1 MPAEGS
7 LNVSLTQELEQFV
20 RERVDTGRYATSSEV
35 VRDALRLLQRHEL
48 ETEERIKVIKAQ
60 LKRGSNQADVGTL
73 IDGSTVIK
81 QARDRIEGKHVA
93 QVGEV

>member
-48 ETEERIKVIKAQ
+48 ENEERIKVIKAQ
-60 LKRGSNQADVGTL
+60 LKRGSDQANAETL
-73 IDGSTVIK
+73 IDGSTVVK
-81 QARDRIEGKHVA
+81 QARDRIEGQRVA
-93 QVGEV
+93 QVGGV